1 MRLIRAL
8 LAALFAAL
16 SLVVVTASP
25 SFACSCIMNGIE
37 QHVEGA
43 EVVVTGTVTEITPP
57 PQRRVMSSMDPATY
71 TVEVEDVHKGDVG
84 ETIAVLSPN
93 SGASCGLEGIEEG
106 GRYVVFASHQ
116 SMGSRDPDQWWAN
129 LCGGTAPATPDL
141 VADVEAATGT
151 PRPPD
156 AGDTAYGSDLE
167 TTYDE
172 RPTGAGPEETEG
184 AFLAAPAAM
193 GAGGALV
200 LLAGVLWLRLR
211 RA

>member
-8 LAALFAAL
+8 LATLCAAL
-16 SLVVVTASP
+16 SLVVVTAGP
-25 SFACSCIMNGIE
+25 SFACSCVMNGTA

-71 TVEVEDVHKGDVG
+71 TVEVEDVHKGDAG

-106 GRYVVFASHQ
+106 RRYIVFASHR
-116 SMGSRDPDQWWAN
+116 SMEGGDEDHLWAN

-141 VADVEAATGT
+141 VAEVEAATET
-151 PRPPD
+151 PRSPD

-167 TTYDE
+167 ITYDE

-184 AFLAAPAAM
+184 AFLAAPVAM

-200 LLAGVLWLRLR
+200 LLTGVLWLRLR